1 MHVETM
7 INGKKKKNT
16 QVLINTR
23 ASQNFIKV
31 DEAKHLSFKY
41 EKTNSWLKTVNSEA
55 KTLSGG
61 NKGCGATYKHLAC

>member
-1 MHVETM
+1 M
-7 INGKKKKNT
+7 
-16 QVLINTR
+16 INTR

-55 KTLSGG
+55 KTLSGV
-61 NKGCGATYKHLAC
+61 TRDVELHIST